1 MSLIKVNDIQT
12 TGGVS
17 NRGKILQVVS
27 TLKTDTYAYSGTGWQ
42 NVTGMSA
49 TITPVSTSSR
59 VIIQISLGAV
69 GNGDSGA
76 PTLHSTIFRI
86 TRGGTTLSSVGDAA
100 SNRAQ
105 CHFRT
110 STGYNGDHTHAYHFT
125 VVDSPASTSSLTYQL
140 QGWSQDNN
148 VWYLNRSRV
157 DDNTANIVF
166 GGRSSSSIILY
177 EVAG

>member
-1 MSLIKVNDIQT
+1 MSTLKVNDIQT
-12 TGGVS
+12 TGGLS
-17 NRGKILQVVS
+17 NRGKILQVVT
-27 TLKTDTYAYSGTGWQ
+27 TLKTDTYAYSGTGFQ

-69 GNGDSGA
+69 GNGDGGT

-86 TRGGTTLSSVGDAA
+86 NRSGSTLSSIGDAA
-100 SNRAQ
+100 SNRDR

-110 STGYNGDHTHAYHFT
+110 STGYNADHSHAYHFT
-125 VVDSPASTSSLTYQL
+125 VIDSPSSTSSLTYQL
-140 QGWSQDNN
+140 QAKPQENS
-148 VWYLNRSRV
+148 VWYLNRSRS
-157 DDNTANIVF
+157 DADTTDAY

-177 EVAG
+177 EVAN